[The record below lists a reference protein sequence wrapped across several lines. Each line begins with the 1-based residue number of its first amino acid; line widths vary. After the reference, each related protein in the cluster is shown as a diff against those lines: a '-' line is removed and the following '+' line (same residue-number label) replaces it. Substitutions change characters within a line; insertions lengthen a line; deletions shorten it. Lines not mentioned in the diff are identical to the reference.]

1 MHKLA
6 FSLMAVLVI
15 AGCGKKEEPKVAEVQ
30 KPEPV
35 VVQPGAAVTFVKGQA
50 QTFASGGWRAV
61 ALNDRLLLKD
71 SIDLAAKSELE
82 VKPDSGDAVKLSGPQ
97 KDLLG
102 ELINKKQQAAKEA
115 TTSKTISSIKKIQG
129 TKQTLTTQTPT
140 AVAGIRGTAG
150 RKPMPPDTSKQD
162 SISQ

>member
-1 MHKLA
+1 MRKSVLYLLIALA
-6 FSLMAVLVI
+6 M

-35 VVQPGAAVTFVKGQA
+35 TVEPGAAVTFVKGQA
-50 QTFASGGWRAV
+50 QFFASGAWKAV
-61 ALNDRLLLKD
+61 ALNDRILLKD
-71 SIDLAAKSELE
+71 SIDLTAKSELE
-82 VKPDSGDAVKLSGPQ
+82 VKPDSGDAVKLAGPQ